1 MLFRVIL
8 EMLGKKKKYKK
19 FPVLNQ
25 LNLNLFFATDMSVFS
40 SLKKVSLDKS
50 QNLYMEKK
58 TNLFI
63 RTSTSID
70 CAISVLYYH
79 V

>member
-8 EMLGKKKKYKK
+8 EMLEKKQYKK

-40 SLKKVSLDKS
+40 SLKKS
-50 QNLYMEKK
+50 QFGRESE
-58 TNLFI
+58 FI
-63 RTSTSID
+63 
-70 CAISVLYYH
+70 
-79 V
+79 